1 MFKRLLYFI
10 YQYIINDSFRN
21 LCDSAMKLNK
31 AIDEHIDRCDNES
44 ALEQSNKQPL
54 HKKDEA

>member
-1 MFKRLLYFI
+1 MFKRLFYFI

-31 AIDEHIDRCDNES
+31 AIDEHIDRYDNES
-44 ALEQSNKQPL
+44 TLEKSNKKPID
-54 HKKDEA
+54 KKDEA